1 MTRKEIRTITIK
13 YGKKQLNVSM
23 SLEDT
28 VTVRIGD
35 WYFEGEVK
43 KVKEKQDPT
52 SILNYNSPSGSEK
65 ETIHLS

>member
-1 MTRKEIRTITIK
+1 MTEKEIRTITIK

-28 VTVRIGD
+28 VTIRIGD

-43 KVKEKQDPT
+43 
-52 SILNYNSPSGSEK
+52 LMSEK